1 MQSVSWCINDVYEP
15 CYDINI
21 YGVNYRCTVNGIS
34 KSETVY
40 LLQNTDLSQKSGT
53 WWNNFSLS
61 CRKLIV
67 FGNIE
72 IKKLKFHHHKNLTL
86 LEDVDINNIQ
96 VCSMVS
102 SDEKTYKYFANYK
115 NDDH

>member
-1 MQSVSWCINDVYEP
+1 M
-15 CYDINI
+15 
-21 YGVNYRCTVNGIS
+21 
-34 KSETVY
+34 
-40 LLQNTDLSQKSGT
+40 
-53 WWNNFSLS
+53 
-61 CRKLIV
+61 